1 VELLL
6 RPDVEE
12 NPNNNLLFGVF
23 GGIENITH
31 SEIDEVGSQ
40 SVVFFDGFIFLA
52 ELL

>member
-23 GGIENITH
+23 GGIGDITH

-52 ELL
+52 EL